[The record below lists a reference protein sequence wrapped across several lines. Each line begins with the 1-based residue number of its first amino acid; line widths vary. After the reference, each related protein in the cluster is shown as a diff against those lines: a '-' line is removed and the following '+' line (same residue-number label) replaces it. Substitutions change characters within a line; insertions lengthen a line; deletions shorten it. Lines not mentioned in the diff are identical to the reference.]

1 MGDHGMLLLSW
12 NSHHATF
19 CDILSRL
26 RGKASFTDVTLACE
40 GKFYPL
46 HKLVLSTCSEYLEK
60 IFESTPCKH
69 PVIVLQDIKCSELE
83 ALINYMYVGEVNVP
97 QSSLTSLIKAAELL
111 QVKGLAVPDTPPST
125 SKKKL
130 GAHEVSD
137 DRVSPQAKRRKCE
150 ENTSSTGQK
159 GRPPASNNSSP
170 DTALHLKERRQTPVL
185 ESSRTHSSGSHQV
198 SEQQQQHQSSEEP
211 SLGHIEDVFVETD
224 IKEELVE
231 DLDDG
236 NNLNASVPA
245 LDYQNQSSSYKA
257 EDAGPDSEGDCGF
270 SLPSDYN
277 KQQPLEH
284 QNILSHSTNVPDL
297 PVNSSEIQGW
307 MTEGRL
313 DGELSV
319 VEGYSGAG
327 ILDTSSPMITQ
338 QHGAPLHEQQMV
350 LDVGGERTD
359 EKGPWGPMEMP
370 STVKKNFECPICY
383 QTFTT
388 SSPLLVH
395 VRKHTKKPFLCPHC
409 PKGFLYNSILKVH
422 IRTHTGEKPYACPL
436 CSYRSTQI
444 GALNTHMRTH
454 SRHQQYSCSDC
465 SYKSAKFSSL
475 KRHIAEHQK

>member
-338 QHGAPLHEQQMV
+338 QHGAPLHEQQMME
-350 LDVGGERTD
+350 LFGSSLISKSRGGYNRWTPEERLQIAKACT
-359 EKGPWGPMEMP
+359 EMGPSKAARELSCKLNRKLSE
-370 STVKKNFECPICY
+370 STVRNIHKQYLRMVKKGQLKDNSSTLPTARSGRPRLHQPFEENYFPRY
-383 QTFTT
+383 
-388 SSPLLVH
+388 
-395 VRKHTKKPFLCPHC
+395 
-409 PKGFLYNSILKVH
+409 
-422 IRTHTGEKPYACPL
+422 
-436 CSYRSTQI
+436 
-444 GALNTHMRTH
+444 
-454 SRHQQYSCSDC
+454 
-465 SYKSAKFSSL
+465 
-475 KRHIAEHQK
+475 

>member
-350 LDVGGERTD
+350 KLNTNGQGNGGE
-359 EKGPWGPMEMP
+359 E
-370 STVKKNFECPICY
+370 KKNGTSARKKHECPDCPYVTTQPSLLIRHIINHSGEGMYFCAQCAY
-383 QTFTT
+383 QAM
-388 SSPLLVH
+388 SENDLNVH
-395 VRKHTKKPFLCPHC
+395 QQTHNAYKPHCCPHC
-409 PKGFLYNSILKVH
+409 QYRSAKKYNLQIH
-422 IRTHTGEKPYACPL
+422 IRSHTGEKPFSCPH
-436 CSYRSTQI
+436 CPFRSTNRSD
-444 GALNTHMRTH
+444 LRRHVYTHRM
-454 SRHQQYSCSDC
+454 
-465 SYKSAKFSSL
+465 
-475 KRHIAEHQK
+475 

>member
-338 QHGAPLHEQQMV
+338 QHGAPLHEQQM
-350 LDVGGERTD
+350 GGVDKQSRVIRRSRTLSRR
-359 EKGPWGPMEMP
+359 GVY
-370 STVKKNFECPICY
+370 SAA
-383 QTFTT
+383 
-388 SSPLLVH
+388 
-395 VRKHTKKPFLCPHC
+395 PHILPHLYC
-409 PKGFLYNSILKVH
+409 CTRLFSLNIGMAGFSNKRQQKEARAKSI
-422 IRTHTGEKPYACPL
+422 A
-436 CSYRSTQI
+436 
-444 GALNTHMRTH
+444 
-454 SRHQQYSCSDC
+454 
-465 SYKSAKFSSL
+465 KS
-475 KRHIAEHQK
+475 KRMKEENIY